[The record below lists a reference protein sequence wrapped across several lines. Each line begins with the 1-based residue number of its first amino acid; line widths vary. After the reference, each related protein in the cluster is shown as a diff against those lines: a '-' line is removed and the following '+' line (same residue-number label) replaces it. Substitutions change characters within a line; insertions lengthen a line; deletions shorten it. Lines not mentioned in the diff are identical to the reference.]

1 MSPSRPPG
9 HDAPDFSRVTGG
21 VRSVAEDDAQA
32 GAPAPVR
39 THVVRKGDT
48 LSTIA
53 EQVYGR
59 ASRWQAIYA
68 ANRDVLDDPDR
79 IQPGQVLQ
87 LPAD

>member
-1 MSPSRPPG
+1 MTSPEPPDPG
-9 HDAPDFSRVTGG
+9 AANAPL
-21 VRSVAEDDAQA
+21 
-32 GAPAPVR
+32 R

-59 ASRWQAIYA
+59 ADRWTEIYA
-68 ANRDVLDDPDR
+68 ANRDVLDDPDC
-79 IQPGQVLQ
+79 IHAGQVLQ

>member
-1 MSPSRPPG
+1 MR
-9 HDAPDFSRVTGG
+9 
-21 VRSVAEDDAQA
+21 
-32 GAPAPVR
+32 R

-59 ASRWQAIYA
+59 ADRWTEIYA
-68 ANRDVLDDPDR
+68 ANRDVLDDPDC
-79 IQPGQVLQ
+79 IHAGQVLQ